1 MYGVGENPVYA
12 KRVKDRLKRNRAK
25 GKADN
30 KDEEKRRASLIGTLF
45 DEDVG
50 VLEAFTEEQAPLG
63 VFGEAVIP
71 SNAVPQGTAR
81 LSTTTAVDAISPM
94 DESTPLTE
102 ATTSG
107 KHIGG
112 GLSTCVSMQ
121 EQQVTAAS
129 DRTPQRTDEG
139 IVWSSLFAE
148 EEAWGMEESLND
160 KEELDVVRGM
170 SPLNSGQEA
179 GEQNDSSGM

>member
-1 MYGVGENPVYA
+1 M
-12 KRVKDRLKRNRAK
+12 
-25 GKADN
+25 
-30 KDEEKRRASLIGTLF
+30 
-45 DEDVG
+45 
-50 VLEAFTEEQAPLG
+50 
-63 VFGEAVIP
+63 
-71 SNAVPQGTAR
+71 
-81 LSTTTAVDAISPM
+81 
-94 DESTPLTE
+94 
-102 ATTSG
+102 
-107 KHIGG
+107 
-112 GLSTCVSMQ
+112 
-121 EQQVTAAS
+121 TAAS